1 MGKFSLCSVFVFLM
15 AKAVDT
21 QTTNHQV
28 CMLVPEA
35 THACFR
41 SFEGKPIG
49 QLAARISCLQDLM
62 WNIVP
67 DMSLNEKDRSVL
79 RNISASLGMEPIQ
92 ESLAMKSNAGGFA
105 GSTQAGTS
113 TQRRSSQYP
122 RSGKRTRKE
131 YRTLSPG
138 EKERFH
144 RALKRLYM
152 DGYIDLFAKIH
163 AEASD
168 KHHSGP
174 SFLPWHRVY
183 ITMFEEVLRMYD
195 RSVSLPYWAS
205 TFDDAMSNPVNSIL
219 WTDSYFGNGEGIV
232 TSGPAAYWVTG
243 QGGLERNYGRGST
256 LFKKDQIQKVLSQC
270 YLANISRPS
279 APPVFD
285 LEGYHGGPH
294 VWVGGDMSAFITTG
308 YDPVFYMHHAYVDYI
323 WEQFRRRQRYICGVE
338 PTRDYPEVPVGN
350 SNHPDASMTGFEWL
364 INRDGIRPQWIN
376 NWFNYD
382 PEPSCPD
389 CCPNCPSPAPLYCDS
404 VKNTCVSR
412 SKLLDSS
419 GQLSGGFAVAM
430 SLSSARMGSGQQER
444 PRNRGRE
451 FDAPPSDGRTVATA
465 LQDAMAAAPATLQQQ
480 LRTFL

>member
-21 QTTNHQV
+21 QTTNHQ
-28 CMLVPEA
+28 
-35 THACFR
+35 
-41 SFEGKPIG
+41 
-49 QLAARISCLQDLM
+49 DLM
-62 WNIVP
+62 WNIIP

-92 ESLAMKSNAGGFA
+92 EPFAMQSNACGFA
-105 GSTQAGTS
+105 GSTQARTS
-113 TQRRSSQYP
+113 TQRPRISQYP
-122 RSGKRTRKE
+122 PSGKFLVVSRN
-131 YRTLSPG
+131 
-138 EKERFH
+138 
-144 RALKRLYM
+144 M

-168 KHHSGP
+168 KHHSGA

-195 RSVSLPYWAS
+195 RSVFLPYWAS

-256 LFKKDQIQKVLSQC
+256 LFKKDQIQQVLSQC

-279 APPVFD
+279 APPVYD

-323 WEQFRRRQRYICGVE
+323 WEQFRRRQRYICRVE
-338 PTRDYPEVPVGN
+338 PTRDYPEVPVDN
-350 SNHPDASMTGFEWL
+350 SNHPDASMTGFEWY
-364 INRDGIRPQWIN
+364 INRDGIGPQWIN

-412 SKLLDSS
+412 SKILDSS
-419 GQLSGGFAVAM
+419 GQLSGGFAGAM
-430 SLSSARMGSGQQER
+430 AISSARMGSGQQER
-444 PRNRGRE
+444 PPRNRGRE
-451 FDAPPSDGRTVATA
+451 FDAPPSDGRTAATA
-465 LQDAMAAAPATLQQQ
+465 LQDAMVAAPATLQQQ
-480 LRTFL
+480 FRTFL